1 MTPRMYAPS
10 GYYLAIVTAST
21 KVATG
26 PYDSSIFRV
35 DDMECVPVSRAAAES
50 RLHTPEDHRDEAVY
64 LRLLRQ
70 VATTRS
76 FYFAA
81 GYDLTLSLQRHD
93 AVAAGAAAA
102 ASSSSVRSG
111 GDAHAALQVR
121 RRRSQK
127 SAPRPRL

>member
-1 MTPRMYAPS
+1 MTQRIDAPS

-50 RLHTPEDHRDEAVY
+50 RLHTPQDHRDEAVY

-111 GDAHAALQVR
+111 DAHALQVR
-121 RRRSQK
+121 RRRRQEN
-127 SAPRPRL
+127 APRPRI